1 MNSLHLKQSGLSLV
15 EIMVALVISVFLLG
29 GIIQVYMG
37 NKASYRFSDASSRIQ
52 ENGRFA
58 LDAITTDVRL
68 AGFFGCVN
76 TRQNADLIQN
86 HLNTASAN
94 YDPNRHAFI
103 NQRPIILTANA
114 GLNAS
119 DDILIKGSRPGQAT
133 LSANLNMPGSGPILL
148 TGGDAFQAND
158 IVLITNCWTSDIF
171 EANTAATAAGV
182 TTLTHTT
189 ASPADSP
196 GNMNINP
203 CAGGGHC
210 LHGTINNNLENAYVA
225 NNASAYILQNVSYSI
240 QTSGSGSGEPAL
252 WRSENG
258 DNQELVDGVE
268 RMIVMYGVDTDNDGS
283 PNQYLPSD
291 TVLPAPPAQPTVTA
305 IRVWLVIRSENNNVL
320 EANQTYTLNGVDI
333 AAADRRL
340 RQVFSVTIDLRNR

>member
-1 MNSLHLKQSGLSLV
+1 MKNLPLKQSGLSLV

-68 AGFFGCVN
+68 AGFFGCVDL
-76 TRQNADLIQN
+76 RQNGNLIQN

-94 YDPNRHAFI
+94 YDPNRHDFI
-103 NQRPIILTANA
+103 NQRPVVLTANA

-119 DDILIKGSRPGQAT
+119 DDISIKGSSPGQSNLSAT
-133 LSANLNMPGSGPILL
+133 LTMPGSGPIQL
-148 TGGDAFQAND
+148 TGNTVFRNND

-171 EANTAATAAGV
+171 EATSVSTVAGV

-189 ASPADSP
+189 AAPADSP
-196 GNMNINP
+196 GNMAINP
-203 CAGGGHC
+203 CPGGGHC
-210 LHGTINNNLENAYVA
+210 LHGTIQANLENDYQANNSSAYV
-225 NNASAYILQNVSYSI
+225 LQNVSYSI
-240 QTSGSGSGEPAL
+240 QPSTSGSGEPAL
-252 WRSENG
+252 WRSQNN
-258 DNQELVDGVE
+258 DNQELVDGIE
-268 RMIVMYGVDTDNDGS
+268 RMVVMYGVDTSGDGA
-283 PNQYLPSD
+283 PNQYLNSNA
-291 TVLPAPPAQPTVTA
+291 VLAANQVVTA
-305 IRVWLVIRSENNNVL
+305 IRVWLVVRSENDNVL
-320 EANQTYTLNGVDI
+320 ETNQTYTLNGVNI
-333 AAADRRL
+333 VAADRRL

>member
-1 MNSLHLKQSGLSLV
+1 MNYLSSKQSGLSLV

-29 GIIQVYMG
+29 GIVQVYMG
-37 NKASYRFSDASSRIQ
+37 NKSAYRFSDASARIQ

-76 TRQNADLIQN
+76 MNTNSILVQN

-94 YDPNRHAFI
+94 YDPNRHDFI

-119 DDILIKGSRPGQAT
+119 DDISIKGSRPGQAS
-133 LSANLNMPGSGPILL
+133 LSATLNMPGSGAVQLSGN
-148 TGGDAFQAND
+148 TVFQNND
-158 IVLITNCWTSDIF
+158 IILITNCWTSDIF
-171 EANTAATAAGV
+171 EATTATSAAGV

-189 ASPADSP
+189 VAPADSP
-196 GNMNINP
+196 GNMDVNP
-203 CAGGGHC
+203 CPGGGHC
-210 LHGTINNNLENAYVA
+210 LHGTIKANLESDYQANNSSAYV
-225 NNASAYILQNVSYSI
+225 LQNVNYSI
-240 QTSGSGSGEPAL
+240 QASSSGSGEPAL

-268 RMIVMYGVDTDNDGS
+268 RMIVMYGVDSTGDGS
-283 PNQYLPSD
+283 PNQYLNSN
-291 TVLPAPPAQPTVTA
+291 TALAAGQTVTA
-305 IRVWLVIRSENNNVL
+305 IRVWLVVRSENDNVL
-320 EANQTYTLNGVDI
+320 DANQSYTLNGVNI
-333 AAADRRL
+333 ASADLRL